1 MKRNRLAAAAAC
13 AATGVLALA
22 PTALAKGPSGAGGK
36 TGGSGTI
43 SAPINETPHADGL
56 IHHGDWVTFN
66 ISTAATTQPWVVLTC
81 TQNRIVVLQGKDGF
95 FDGAISPRDFGLSTD
110 LWTGG
115 AATCT
120 AQLETPSWS
129 VLASTSFSVAA

>member
-1 MKRNRLAAAAAC
+1 MAAAGA
-13 AATGVLALA
+13 LAVA
-22 PTALAKGPSGAGGK
+22 PTALAKGPSGGGGGGK
-36 TGGSGTI
+36 GGGGSTGGSGTI

-66 ISTAATTQPWVVLTC
+66 ISTTATTQPWVVLTC
-81 TQNRIVVLQGKDGF
+81 YQNGALVLQGKDGF
-95 FDGAISPRDFGLSTD
+95 FAGAISGTDFGLSSD
-110 LWTGG
+110 VWTGG

-129 VLASTSFSVAA
+129 VLASTSFSVAP